1 MLTKCPICNNT
12 EIHHIDTMGWICV
25 CCGTPFN
32 VTLKVGLCTDEAMM
46 WVSDLKTGEIA
57 TATSFTFGQVADQI
71 MGWLDGED
79 ISPAELRKRF
89 VIKGLDSTPI
99 FTMID
104 SRLWIKAHMSKG
116 E

>member
-1 MLTKCPICNNT
+1 MLTKCPNCSNT
-12 EIHHIDTMGWICV
+12 EIHHIDIMGWICV

-32 VTLKVGLCTDEAMM
+32 VTLKVGPCTDESMVQ
-46 WVSDLKTGEIA
+46 VSDLETGETA
-57 TATSFTFGQVADQI
+57 TATSFAFGQVMDKI
-71 MGWLDGED
+71 MVWLDGQD

-104 SRLWIKAHMSKG
+104 SRLRIRTHMSKG